1 MCTGPPAGIDCYCVS
16 CVSESGLW
24 TLSIC
29 LSILSTNYCFSI
41 MSEIPPPF
49 GWSTRLQYNWY
60 SVEGVQVEK
69 LQRTVAPYLLYDS
82 DPFQLKC
89 TAHILNGQDV
99 FCISASGSGKLALMY
114 LVSIACKGTIYHVC
128 LFTSSRHINCGT
140 DTQNM

>member
-1 MCTGPPAGIDCYCVS
+1 
-16 CVSESGLW
+16 
-24 TLSIC
+24 
-29 LSILSTNYCFSI
+29 

-60 SVEGVQVEK
+60 SVEGVEK

-114 LVSIACKGTIYHVC
+114 LVSIACKGTIYHIC